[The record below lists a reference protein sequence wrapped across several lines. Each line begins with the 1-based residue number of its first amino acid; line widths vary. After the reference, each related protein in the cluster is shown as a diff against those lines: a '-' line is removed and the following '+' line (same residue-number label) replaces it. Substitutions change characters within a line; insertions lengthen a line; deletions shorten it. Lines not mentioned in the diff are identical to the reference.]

1 MVDPDVV
8 QDPVF
13 QVLLLKYERA
23 ARKLR
28 DAVIA
33 MRSFYL
39 THHKTPQEES
49 VSEKWKGAI
58 LSETASQ
65 CHQDMEDAA
74 AQMLRYAYEI
84 APHDNSPL
92 HMEEIMRSKLA
103 HRKRLEMRTGWGST
117 EDGPKGI
124 EEKVRIDEGPPVTL
138 VFKPS
143 AYEFT
148 DRAKR
153 KKPAT
158 SADGQ
163 SPHDDVEN
171 VDR

>member
-1 MVDPDVV
+1 MR
-8 QDPVF
+8 
-13 QVLLLKYERA
+13 YERA

-39 THHKTPQEES
+39 THNKSPQEES

-65 CHQDMEDAA
+65 CHEDMVDAA
-74 AQMLRYAYEI
+74 AQMLRYGYEI
-84 APHDNSPL
+84 APHNDSPIHL
-92 HMEEIMRSKLA
+92 EEITKSKLA
-103 HRKRLEMRTGWGST
+103 HRKRLEMRTGWGSR
-117 EDGPKGI
+117 EEGPKGI
-124 EEKVRIDEGPPVTL
+124 EERVRIDEGPPVTL

-143 AYEFT
+143 AYKFT
-148 DRAKR
+148 ERAKR

-158 SADGQ
+158 SPDSQ
-163 SPHDDVEN
+163 STHDDVDN